1 MTEPTPYSQATCASL
16 LAKFDEMTLTTAER
30 TLLRDILTVAQ
41 EITEVI
47 DPDLDDTSGA
57 EGGAPTFQA
66 EFAAAF
72 TETRAELIRDYV
84 TVDRF
89 PGSIGRL
96 AQPASVGRRRQR

>member
-47 DPDLDDTSGA
+47 D
-57 EGGAPTFQA
+57 
-66 EFAAAF
+66 
-72 TETRAELIRDYV
+72 AELIRDYV